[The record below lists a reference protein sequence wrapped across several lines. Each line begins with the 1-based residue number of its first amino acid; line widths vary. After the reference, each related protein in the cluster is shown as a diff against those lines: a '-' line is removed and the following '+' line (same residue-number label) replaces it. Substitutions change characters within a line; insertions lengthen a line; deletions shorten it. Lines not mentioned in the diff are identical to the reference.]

1 MLADEDRL
9 TPAHRKI
16 LFLAW
21 AGWIFDFYDLILY
34 SFLLVP
40 ISREMG
46 LTPMQHSWVMG
57 LSLGMTAVGGILCG
71 MLADRFG
78 RRPVLQGTIILYSVG
93 TLMCGFAGS
102 LGSLLFWRSVTGL
115 GVGGEWGS
123 GHAMIAETFPA
134 RRRGHYGALMQSGAP
149 LGVGLAAIMGSLFA
163 PSFGWRATFIV
174 SGLPAV
180 IVAVVRRGFPE
191 SDLWEKSRRGRAGTP
206 AAGKALTA
214 LFRKGLRGI
223 ALKALILAIFNMSAY
238 WFTYVW
244 FPGYLQQER
253 GMTVVKSGL
262 WVLVIVA
269 GELVGYA
276 SFGLVSDRI
285 GRKPAFSLYAFF
297 MAGGLALITLFWD
310 AIASSTTLLLAS
322 MALLGIGTGTWS
334 NFGPFFSELFPTAVR
349 NAAMGAAL
357 NLARGAQFFTPLVI
371 TAVARA
377 GYGLGGG
384 ISLACLFSLLAGLWI
399 WTLPET
405 VGRNL
410 AAMDVPASSTTS
422 PVR

>member
-1 MLADEDRL
+1 MLADEGRL
-9 TPAHRKI
+9 TSAHRRI

-21 AGWIFDFYDLILY
+21 AGWAFDFYDLILY
-34 SFLLVP
+34 SFLLNP
-40 ISREMG
+40 ISQELK
-46 LTPMQHSWVMG
+46 LTPFQHSWVMG
-57 LSLGMTAVGGILCG
+57 FSLGMTALGGVLCG
-71 MLADRFG
+71 ALADRFG
-78 RRPVLQGTIILYSVG
+78 RRPVLQGTILAYSIG
-93 TLMCGFAGS
+93 TFMCGLSDS

-123 GHAMIAETFPA
+123 GHALIAETFPPK
-134 RRRGHYGALMQSGAP
+134 RRGHYGALMQSGAP
-149 LGVGLAAIMGSLFA
+149 LGVGLAALMGTLFA
-163 PSFGWRATFIV
+163 PAFGWRATFIV
-174 SGLPAV
+174 SGLPALL
-180 IVAVVRRGFPE
+180 VAVVRRGIPE
-191 SDLWEKSRRGRAGTP
+191 SDLWEKQRRGHGGSRKFGAIL
-206 AAGKALTA
+206 AA
-214 LFRKGLRGI
+214 LFQGGIRGI
-223 ALKALILAIFNMSAY
+223 ALRALILAIFNMSAY

-276 SFGLVSDRI
+276 SFGMVSDRI
-285 GRKPAFSLYAFF
+285 GRKPAFSLYSFF

-310 AIASSTTLLLAS
+310 SISTSTPLLLAA

-334 NFGPFFSELFPTAVR
+334 NFGPFFSELFPTAIR
-349 NAAMGAAL
+349 NAAIGTVL
-357 NLARGAQFFTPLVI
+357 NLARGVQFFTPLVI

-377 GYGLGGG
+377 GYGLAGG

-405 VGRNL
+405 RGRDL
-410 AAMDVPASSTTS
+410 ASLDAGQG
-422 PVR
+422 PV

>member
-1 MLADEDRL
+1 
-9 TPAHRKI
+9 
-16 LFLAW
+16 
-21 AGWIFDFYDLILY
+21 
-34 SFLLVP
+34 
-40 ISREMG
+40 
-46 LTPMQHSWVMG
+46 
-57 LSLGMTAVGGILCG
+57 
-71 MLADRFG
+71 
-78 RRPVLQGTIILYSVG
+78 
-93 TLMCGFAGS
+93 
-102 LGSLLFWRSVTGL
+102 
-115 GVGGEWGS
+115 
-123 GHAMIAETFPA
+123 
-134 RRRGHYGALMQSGAP
+134 MQSGAP

-163 PSFGWRATFIV
+163 PTFGWRATFIV

-180 IVAVVRRGFPE
+180 VVAVVRRGFPE
-191 SDLWEKSRRGRAGTP
+191 SDLWEKSRQDSSGAPSGGP
-206 AAGKALTA
+206 ALAA
-214 LFRKGLRGI
+214 LFRRGLRGL

-297 MAGGLALITLFWD
+297 MAGGLALITLFWE

-357 NLARGAQFFTPLVI
+357 NLARGVQFFTPLVI

-377 GYGLGGG
+377 GYGLAGG

-410 AAMDVPASSTTS
+410 AAMDLPASSTTS
-422 PVR
+422 PAR